1 MLAVCL
7 GHLDAAKL
15 LIEKGANVNTETDGW
30 TCVQVGSS
38 VTLYS
43 FTGSDLDPDLG

>member
-30 TCVQVGSS
+30 TCVQVGN
-38 VTLYS
+38 VLPPIVAYHV
-43 FTGSDLDPDLG
+43 